1 LTIAVQGVLTRGTRA
16 GLAYAAQ
23 PIRLCPCHCERR
35 SLPRA
40 SEGISPLPLYWQS
53 GPQNGT
59 IQDYVLE
66 GHMTHPLPTKEDVLG
81 HLPQDLLEALRGQV
95 TPDSVQAAS
104 PYDLDP
110 AGRYTD
116 SYLVLTEE
124 QLGQF
129 HHVDGSWSCQWQPLD
144 GLSGAAV
151 VEGLGMGLLRL
162 LAGDRTVAEYR
173 FSLRHAKAMAK
184 LQRKL
189 ERRLSGK
196 DESDLPPERGKP
208 DEKKI
213 RCETCGHVIP
223 PWSETCPACLS
234 KRKVLS
240 RLADFVKP
248 YKWQAIT
255 GFALAILV
263 TIDQLIRPSLTKP
276 MLDKG
281 LGLSKGGLGQ
291 GDYVLLLK
299 YVAVL
304 AGLILFAAVTGALR
318 QRLMGVLG
326 SKISRDIRDRTYD
339 HLHKLSLSYF
349 SKKPTGSLVTRITSD
364 SDRIWDFVAFTV
376 IEASTSILTILGV
389 GVALFILDWRLACI
403 VLLPIPLVIA
413 LTIYFHKRLHTGFDQ
428 LFHRWGILTAVVAD
442 ALPGVR
448 VIKAFGQEK
457 REVKRFWDQ
466 NADFYGREVSM
477 VNLWTLFGPLTMFCL
492 QVGTIL
498 VWLVGGYWVVHRQM
512 TPGTLMAFTGYMWM
526 FYGPIHMVAHIDR
539 MLNRAAS
546 SVQRIFEVLD
556 TEPAIFSKAGAL
568 PARRIDGA
576 IELRDVSFSY
586 DGIRK
591 VLKNVSLKID
601 PGYMIGLAG
610 PSGGGKST
618 LVNLVCRFYDVLE
631 GQILIDGTDVR
642 EYDVESLRR
651 HIGVVLQEPFLFHGT
666 VASNIA
672 YGHPHAT
679 IDQVIEAAK
688 AANAHDFIVGFP
700 DGYDT
705 LVGERGHTLSGGE
718 RQRISI
724 ARAILN
730 NPTILIL
737 DEATS
742 SVDTETEKL
751 IQEALDRLI
760 ANRTTIAIAHRL
772 STLRKADRLVI
783 LDKGVI
789 VEQGTHEELR
799 DKEDG
804 VYAKLVRMQSEMQ
817 AIIAIAG

>member
-1 LTIAVQGVLTRGTRA
+1 
-16 GLAYAAQ
+16 
-23 PIRLCPCHCERR
+23 
-35 SLPRA
+35 
-40 SEGISPLPLYWQS
+40 
-53 GPQNGT
+53 
-59 IQDYVLE
+59 
-66 GHMTHPLPTKEDVLG
+66 MTYTPPTKEDVLG
-81 HLPQDLLEALRGQV
+81 HLPQDLLETLRGQV
-95 TPDSVQAAS
+95 SPEAVQAAA
-104 PYDLDP
+104 PHDLDQ
-110 AGRYTD
+110 AGRYAD

-124 QLGQF
+124 NLGQF
-129 HHVDGSWSCQWQPLD
+129 RHVDGRWTCHWQPLD
-144 GLSGAAV
+144 GLSGAV
-151 VEGLGMGLLRL
+151 IVEGLGMGLLRL
-162 LAGDRTVAEYR
+162 LAGEKTVAEYR
-173 FSLRHAKAMAK
+173 FSLRHAKAIAK

-208 DEKKI
+208 DDKKI

-240 RLADFVKP
+240 RLSDFIKP
-248 YKWQAIT
+248 YKWQAAV
-255 GFALAILV
+255 GFGLAILV
-263 TIDQLIRPSLTKP
+263 TIDQLIRPALSKP

-281 LGLSKGGLGQ
+281 LGLSQGGLGH
-291 GDYVLLLK
+291 GDYGLLLK
-299 YVAVL
+299 YILVL
-304 AGLILFAAVTGALR
+304 AALIIFAAVAGAAR
-318 QRLMGVLG
+318 QRLMGMLG
-326 SKISRDIRDRTYD
+326 SRISRDIRDRTYE
-339 HLHKLSLSYF
+339 HMHKLSLSYF
-349 SKKPTGSLVTRITSD
+349 SKRPTGSLVTRITSD

-376 IEASTSILTILGV
+376 IEAMISILTVLGV

-403 VLLPIPLVIA
+403 VLLPIPLMIF
-413 LTIYFHKRLHTGFDQ
+413 LTIWFHKRLHSGFDR
-428 LFHRWGILTAVVAD
+428 LFHRWGVLTAVVAD

-457 REVKRFWDQ
+457 REVLRFQDE
-466 NADFYGREVSM
+466 NSDFYSREVDM
-477 VNLWTLFGPLTMFCL
+477 VNLWTLFGPVMMFCT
-492 QVGTIL
+492 QIGTIL
-498 VWLVGGYWVVHRQM
+498 VWIAGGYWVVTGRM
-512 TPGTLMAFTGYMWM
+512 TPGTLVAFNGYMWM
-526 FYGPIHMVAHIDR
+526 FYGPIHMIAHIDR
-539 MLNRAAS
+539 MLNRAAA

-568 PARRIDGA
+568 PAPRIRGG

-591 VLKNVSLKID
+591 VLRGISLKIE
-601 PGYMIGLAG
+601 PGQMVGLAG

-618 LVNLVCRFYDVLE
+618 LINLICRFYDVLE
-631 GQILIDGTDVR
+631 GQILIDGVDVR
-642 EYDVESLRR
+642 EYDIEALRR

-666 VASNIA
+666 VARNIA
-672 YGHPHAT
+672 YGRPEAT
-679 IDQVIEAAK
+679 LDEIIAASK

-705 LVGERGHTLSGGE
+705 MVGERGHTLSGGE

-724 ARAILN
+724 ARAVLN

-783 LDKGVI
+783 LDKGQI

-799 DKEDG
+799 EKEDG

-817 AIIAIAG
+817 SIIAIAG